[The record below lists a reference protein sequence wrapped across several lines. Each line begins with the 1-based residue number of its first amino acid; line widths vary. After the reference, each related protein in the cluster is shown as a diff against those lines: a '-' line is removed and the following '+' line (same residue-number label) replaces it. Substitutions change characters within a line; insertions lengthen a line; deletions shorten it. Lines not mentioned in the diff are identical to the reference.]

1 MGCHCLLRTGLWK
14 QSIADYIYR
23 CDNRA
28 GKATCPG
35 SHSQWWQPEFNPIQ
49 SLTSRSLFS
58 RHLRLWQTN
67 PGLRILVP
75 VPLSPSS
82 QRPPLLAHLGSA
94 PVTSASPRPSTELD
108 AEELQH
114 SLTDQAGIAGP
125 DGTQAAASCTRHGT
139 LPRTQVDGA
148 GRQHTGLFKSTV
160 SWSPSGGERNA
171 LLFVACRHDLT
182 KPRDGQTIKRN

>member
-1 MGCHCLLRTGLWK
+1 MTARIQPYSEPYLQVPVFPTLEALTNQPWA
-14 QSIADYIYR
+14 ADTSA
-23 CDNRA
+23 CSPVSFLP
-28 GKATCPG
+28 KASPPG
-35 SHSQWWQPEFNPIQ
+35 SPGVGAG
-49 SLTSRSLFS
+49 
-58 RHLRLWQTN
+58 HLC
-67 PGLRILVP
+67 VP
-75 VPLSPSS
+75 
-82 QRPPLLAHLGSA
+82 QAQHRA
-94 PVTSASPRPSTELD
+94 RRQ
-108 AEELQH
+108 ELQH